1 MLFHWQIVV
10 IGQIGEKLHAIAI
23 KLMKFVENMDQDQ
36 KAIYLDYPF
45 QKEIMAQL
53 QFISSVIA
61 QQPTMT
67 APPRTTMEVVQ
78 NLA

>member
-23 KLMKFVENMDQDQ
+23 KLIDNMDQDQ
-36 KAIYLDYPF
+36 KAIYLDYIF

-53 QFISSVIA
+53 
-61 QQPTMT
+61 
-67 APPRTTMEVVQ
+67 
-78 NLA
+78 